1 MNSYIALIHPPIGTS
16 AWGVTFPDVPGCIS
30 AGPSFEAAVD
40 AAREAL
46 SGHLAVL
53 GSDGVAPPSS
63 RTLSELHADP
73 TVAEDLDGAMVQLIA
88 PRRVP
93 GERVRVNIMIDKGL
107 LRLTDEAAE
116 EKGLSRSAFIEAAL
130 ISAAES

>member
-1 MNSYIALIHPPIGTS
+1 MTPYIGLIHPPIGAS
-16 AWGVTFPDVPGCIS
+16 EWGVTFPDVPGCVS

-40 AAREAL
+40 SAREAL
-46 SGHLAVL
+46 SGHLTMLASEGL
-53 GSDGVAPPSS
+53 PPPSA
-63 RTLSELHADP
+63 RTLAELRADP
-73 TVAEDLDGAMVQLIA
+73 TVAEDLDGAMVQLVA

-116 EKGLSRSAFIEAAL
+116 AKGLSRSAFIEAAL
-130 ISAAES
+130 VSAAES